1 MDQDGFDAFYDAH
14 FGSSDPTAQASDKLD
29 GKDKDDDKKDKDG
42 GFDYDEYRRTRRR

>member
-29 GKDKDDDKKDKDG
+29 DKDDDDKDS